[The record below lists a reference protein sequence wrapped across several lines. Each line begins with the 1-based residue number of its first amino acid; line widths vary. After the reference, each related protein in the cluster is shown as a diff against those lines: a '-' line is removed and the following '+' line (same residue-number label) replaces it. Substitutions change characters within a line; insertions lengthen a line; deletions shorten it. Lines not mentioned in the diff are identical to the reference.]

1 MAFFHFLKKILLC
14 CDSDIFST
22 TSCIDFEDDNEGNVW
37 RQKHS
42 VQVKIQKMYNLGKSK
57 QFFDIS
63 KLPIYIDLIGLIM
76 QQVASYCAIF
86 LILEHCLQRWRI
98 FSLLQSPLSKS
109 QFPLY
114 FAGVVFWNIRDVLEF
129 TWFNSG
135 CSA

>member
-1 MAFFHFLKKILLC
+1 MAFFHFLKKILC

-57 QFFDIS
+57 QFFDIL
-63 KLPIYIDLIGLIM
+63 KLPTYIDLIGLIM

-86 LILEHCLQRWRI
+86 S
-98 FSLLQSPLSKS
+98 F
-109 QFPLY
+109 
-114 FAGVVFWNIRDVLEF
+114 
-129 TWFNSG
+129 
-135 CSA
+135 